1 VCLGTNAVATND
13 CDMMIDSYAYSG
25 WSADAWA
32 ANTYGDGT
40 TSISDLQSD
49 IKIVFDGVYG
59 APIPT
64 GFGGSYI
71 PVVEGG
77 SMAWIFQG
85 DDLAIH
91 PENPNPGTD
100 AEFLL
105 RVPFTIWN
113 VEDPDN
119 VYQMGMIMRDRIQPY
134 DGSDPDLYGFNIQD
148 RMYTYVIHRPY
159 EETLNDFAS
168 NEALLSWNHV
178 WWRTLFE
185 FGQEITFSY
194 GNPIQ
199 HAVDEWVFSPAAPT
213 SGGDISDKMV
223 DMINVFPN
231 PYYGFH
237 ELETTRRDK
246 YVRFNHLP
254 QRADIR
260 IFNMGGVMV
269 RKIEK
274 DDDTQNADW
283 DLTNQYS
290 LPVASGI
297 YIAHIDLPDVGK
309 EKILKIALIQEEQIL
324 LSY

>member
-1 VCLGTNAVATND
+1 
-13 CDMMIDSYAYSG
+13 
-25 WSADAWA
+25 
-32 ANTYGDGT
+32 
-40 TSISDLQSD
+40 
-49 IKIVFDGVYG
+49 
-59 APIPT
+59 
-64 GFGGSYI
+64 
-71 PVVEGG
+71 
-77 SMAWIFQG
+77 
-85 DDLAIH
+85 
-91 PENPNPGTD
+91 
-100 AEFLL
+100 
-105 RVPFTIWN
+105 
-113 VEDPDN
+113 
-119 VYQMGMIMRDRIQPY
+119 
-134 DGSDPDLYGFNIQD
+134 
-148 RMYTYVIHRPY
+148 MYTYVIHRPY

-185 FGQEITFSY
+185 VGQEITFSY

-199 HAVDEWVFSPAAPT
+199 HGLDEWVFSPTAPT
-213 SGGDISDKMV
+213 SGGDITADMI

-231 PYYGFH
+231 PYYGFQA
-237 ELETTRRDK
+237 LETTRRGK

-254 QRADIR
+254 QKADIR